1 MTDRTKPD
9 IVERLKERR
18 KLKYM
23 GNCKCGK
30 CQLVHIDDVYEAAD
44 EIERLHAINV
54 ELVEALEWTDR
65 RAGLGPHI
73 HERIRTTIAQTE
85 AAGIKA
91 TEEEDQP

>member
-1 MTDRTKPD
+1 MTDQTKPD

-44 EIERLHAINV
+44 EIERLRAINA
-54 ELVEALEWTDR
+54 ELVEVLEWTDR

-73 HERIRTTIAQTE
+73 HERIRTAIAHAE
-85 AAGIKA
+85 AAGITA
-91 TEEEDQP
+91 EQGDTP